1 MPETQVE
8 IPQEIKDQLP
18 EGAQN
23 IFRAA
28 YKSAQADGLS
38 EEAARKVAWNSVKD
52 GYEQGEDG
60 KWHHAPDASNQTRKS
75 TQSGGN

>member
-8 IPQEIKDQLP
+8 IPQDIKDQLP

-28 YKSAQADGLS
+28 YKSAQQDGLS
-38 EEAARKVAWNSVKD
+38 EEAARNVAWNSVKD

-60 KWHHAPDASNQTRKS
+60 KWHHAPDVSNVTNKS
-75 TQSGGN
+75 VQSGGN